1 MFIKPW
7 AKILNFIKDQFK
19 KKVKT
24 LLKGGEDKKSHG
36 HL

>member
-1 MFIKPW
+1 MFIKPC

-24 LLKGGEDKKSHG
+24 LLKREDKKAMVI
-36 HL
+36 